1 MGDLSCGL
9 AGCLSSWPGYVVAG
23 TGVGGLRCL
32 LVGRLTR
39 ELGDRH
45 IGRPRGLTDRVA
57 DRGDGLRGELDRP
70 AGRRDEGL
78 TPGITV
84 RVAGGSADKRDEGLC
99 GRAIDRLGAKMV
111 DRLRRGLGAHF
122 VIGVA

>member
-45 IGRPRGLTDRVA
+45 FGRPRGLTDRVA
-57 DRGDGLRGELDRP
+57 DRGDDCE
-70 AGRRDEGL
+70 AC
-78 TPGITV
+78 V
-84 RVAGGSADKRDEGLC
+84 
-99 GRAIDRLGAKMV
+99 
-111 DRLRRGLGAHF
+111 
-122 VIGVA
+122 GVAEGDWGGGCV